1 MSLLNRAVGPR
12 AMFQEE
18 RGRTFNFQEMQ
29 EKTLLEDLIVGHTSL
44 EDELIEHNFSP
55 FPQFVSYDVQHV

>member
-1 MSLLNRAVGPR
+1 MKVFLSLMNKAVGPR

-44 EDELIEHNFSP
+44 EDE
-55 FPQFVSYDVQHV
+55 